1 MRRGADGFLL
11 MKQDLRSGEQV
22 ALMFSGKLSVKIG
35 FSSTFIGLFM
45 DSVLRRVHFVYS
57 IMAHG
62 EREKYGV
69 SRYTHWLVVAI
80 ANSSRYRVTDSDPS
94 RFLNPAMKCSRST
107 LQPVA
112 IAVKTRVLV

>member
-1 MRRGADGFLL
+1 
-11 MKQDLRSGEQV
+11 
-22 ALMFSGKLSVKIG
+22 
-35 FSSTFIGLFM
+35 M

-62 EREKYGV
+62 EREKFGV
-69 SRYTHWLVVAI
+69 SRYTQVTHRLVVAI
-80 ANSSRYRVTDSDPS
+80 ADSSRYRVTDSDPL